1 VEREDSEVCLL
12 PMHNEKGKAQS
23 PETTWNDKM
32 RRIADSRWGGFL
44 WGTSWRQLHSPT
56 LFEMGKALQSNPK
69 HWPRSAVETWTAESR
84 LALEGARR
92 KFLESKAR
100 VTRRDLGAGSRR
112 HTRVESEV
120 RVCEL
125 ARRSLT
131 PKADLEAL
139 CRWLQVVA
147 PNERKGRFLELGTSL
162 GLTSAGVASL
172 GWEVQTWEG
181 CPATLELA
189 TQMWKELGLSA
200 DIDARGGDFRTLV
213 LELRTGEAFDVV
225 YLDGLHEE
233 RATLELVS
241 VLKTHVETCLVV
253 DDIAWSAGMNRAWQA
268 LQDDE
273 VWRVSFTW
281 RGRGFLL
288 KAPHM
293 ARAEFRLA

>member
-1 VEREDSEVCLL
+1 MEREDSEVCLL
-12 PMHNEKGKAQS
+12 PMHNEKGKAGS
-23 PETTWNDKM
+23 PETSWNDIM

-56 LFEMGKALQSNPK
+56 LFEMGKALQPNPK
-69 HWPRSAVETWTAESR
+69 HWPRSAGATWTAESKV
-84 LALEGARR
+84 ALEGARR

-112 HTRVESEV
+112 QTRGESEV
-120 RVCEL
+120 RVCDL

-147 PNERKGRFLELGTSL
+147 PVGRAGRFLELGTSL

-189 TQMWKELGLSA
+189 KQMWGGLGLAA
-200 DIDARGGDFRTLV
+200 DVDAREGDFRTLV
-213 LELRTGEAFDVV
+213 KELDAVEVFDVV

-233 RATLELVS
+233 RATMDLVNA
-241 VLKTHVETCLVV
+241 LKARVGTCLVV

-293 ARAEFRLA
+293 ARAQFRLA

>member
-1 VEREDSEVCLL
+1 
-12 PMHNEKGKAQS
+12 MHNEKGEAK
-23 PETTWNDKM
+23 PPRTTWNDIV
-32 RRIADSRWGGFL
+32 RRIADSQWGGLL

-56 LFEMGKALQSNPK
+56 LFEMGKALQPNPH
-69 HWPRSAVETWTAESR
+69 HWPRLAAETWTAEGK
-84 LALEGARR
+84 AAMEAARK
-92 KFLESKAR
+92 KFLESKAL

-112 HTRVESEV
+112 TRGESAV

-125 ARRSLT
+125 AQKSLT
-131 PKADLEAL
+131 PTADLEAL

-147 PNERKGRFLELGTSL
+147 PIERKGRFLELGTSL

-200 DIDARGGDFRTLV
+200 DIDAREGDFRTLV
-213 LELRTGEAFDVV
+213 KELRTGEAFDVV

-241 VLKTHVETCLVV
+241 VMKAHVVTCLVV
-253 DDIAWSAGMNRAWQA
+253 DDISWSAGMNRAWQS
-268 LQDDE
+268 LQCDP

-293 ARAEFRLA
+293 ARAQFRLA